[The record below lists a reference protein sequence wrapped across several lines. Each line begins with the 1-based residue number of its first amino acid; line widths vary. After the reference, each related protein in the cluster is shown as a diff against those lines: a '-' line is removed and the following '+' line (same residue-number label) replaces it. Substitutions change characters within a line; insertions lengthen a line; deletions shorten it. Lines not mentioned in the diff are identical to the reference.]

1 LFSLCKINT
10 TGKPHFDYTAVCQDD
25 DGGGR
30 VDKIEYLSDQLSVWC
45 AEVAALQAKAVA
57 ATEDAEL
64 ELESVREGSPLKFQ
78 TLAQSQVSAGGTM
91 PVVSCLVG
99 VAVCAALRLVWIVRV
114 ERECVT

>member
-1 LFSLCKINT
+1 
-10 TGKPHFDYTAVCQDD
+10 VCQDD

-45 AEVAALQAKAVA
+45 AEVAALQVKAVA
-57 ATEDAEL
+57 ATEDEEL

-91 PVVSCLVG
+91 PGCLV
-99 VAVCAALRLVWIVRV
+99 
-114 ERECVT
+114 